1 MGHRI
6 AVVVEPVDRF
16 NGRVRLSG
24 ELWSARTHD
33 HDATFDTDAEVSIV
47 RIDGATAVVDAVTS
61 PSTPT
66 QES

>member
-1 MGHRI
+1 MSNVTLLPDHM
-6 AVVVEPVDRF
+6 
-16 NGRVRLSG
+16 LG
-24 ELWSARTHD
+24 EVIARTHD